1 MVQALRDAQQQPDPE
16 AIAANA
22 KQELMHDLKMR
33 ELDIR
38 EREAAAREK
47 LMQAQTVN
55 TGVTSTFAAMQAAE
69 KIAMNPLI
77 APVGDVVLQGSGYRK
92 PTPGGQD
99 PNLPGPGQMPSPAGG
114 VPAQEAMGGE
124 PGDTSPLTPS
134 NPAADAVPI
143 GGDGFATA
151 LPNSPA
157 EGAGQGIETLR
168 AD

>member
-1 MVQALRDAQQQPDPE
+1 MQQQPDPE
-16 AIAANA
+16 AIANA
-22 KQELMHDLKMR
+22 KQELMHDLQMR

-38 EREAAAREK
+38 EREAAARGK

-114 VPAQEAMGGE
+114 VPAPGGD
-124 PGDTSPLTPS
+124 GRRAGRHVTSDAE
-134 NPAADAVPI
+134 NPAVTALPI
-143 GGDGFATA
+143 GEDGFATA
-151 LPNSPA
+151 LPASPA
-157 EGAGQGIETLR
+157 EGAGQGIETLSGLTT
-168 AD
+168 